1 MKNDTSSALTNYFT
15 QQRNARIVTEV
26 VRDSLARTFIAKLI
40 ARTVVVGVGTALF
53 LAISPTAGFIA
64 LAVGIF
70 IL

>member
-1 MKNDTSSALTNYFT
+1 MKNDISSHFA

-26 VRDSLARTFIAKLI
+26 IRDSLAQAFIAKLI

-53 LAISPTAGFIA
+53 LTVSPTAGFIA

-70 IL
+70 LL

>member
-1 MKNDTSSALTNYFT
+1 MKNDTQTALTNYFN
-15 QQRNARIVTEV
+15 QQRTARIITET

-53 LAISPTAGFIA
+53 LTVSPTAGFIA

>member
-1 MKNDTSSALTNYFT
+1 MKNNTSSALTNYFT
-15 QQRNARIVTEV
+15 QQRTAGIVTEV

-53 LAISPTAGFIA
+53 LTVSPTAGFIA

-70 IL
+70 LL